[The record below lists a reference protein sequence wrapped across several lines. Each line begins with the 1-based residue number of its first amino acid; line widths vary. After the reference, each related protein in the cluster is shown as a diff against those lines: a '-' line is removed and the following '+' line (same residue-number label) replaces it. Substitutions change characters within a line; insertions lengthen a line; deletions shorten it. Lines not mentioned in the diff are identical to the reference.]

1 MAAKLQ
7 GRAYLSSF
15 VDAVLN
21 KLSSLDVNS
30 TPEAKRLAD
39 QKLFRRLRASLR
51 ATRPV
56 LDDAE
61 QKQIRDQEVNKWLVD
76 LQDALYMA
84 DDLLDELSTKA
95 ATATPTPTQRDPG
108 NSSSWSHYVDSI
120 LEDSDDDEMGVVTSM
135 QDIVD
140 KLESIV
146 EEKDDL
152 DLKQGVAK
160 DLEDMSWR
168 IQSSLIESSD
178 IYGRNDDK
186 ETIIKFLLD
195 DTCDDNLSVISI
207 EGIGGIGKT
216 TLAQLVYNDA
226 RVKKKFA
233 IKAWVCVATKF
244 DPVNVTKAIME
255 DIASS
260 PCNMVNLNSIQT
272 ELKEKLTEKT
282 FLVVLDDVWDNQQN
296 LWDNFLKPFLSGNKG
311 SKILLTTRTRNVD
324 SVMSTTNRHYKLD
337 ILSDEDC
344 WSLFLKH
351 SSISTS
357 SREYVIL
364 EQIGKKIVEK
374 CKGLPLAVKTLGGLL
389 RNKDN
394 VEDWENIRESKIWE
408 LSEDESKIVPALR
421 VSYHYLPSHL
431 KRCFV
436 YCSLYPEDY
445 QFDKEELIWLWMAE
459 DFVQTIESYTLENIG
474 RAYFDELVARSFF
487 QPSSENA
494 SLFVMHD
501 LMHDLATF
509 FAEKFYFRVSELGD
523 PQKICSK
530 TRHLSYM
537 VNPRDPILRLGEACK
552 GAIHM
557 RTFLDVRFPHQPDGL
572 IKLESD
578 FWLLQLQTR
587 CLRVLSFKCFP
598 IESLPVSIDK
608 LIHLHYLDLSHT
620 PILTLPESL
629 CKLYNLQTLKLR
641 CCQKLEML
649 PSRMQDL
656 VNLRHLDIEDD
667 FQLKEMPKGMSELKH
682 LNYLSN
688 YIVGKHVDNGIRG
701 LGTLD
706 NLHGSL
712 CISKLQNVKD
722 SGEALEAKMGNKKHI
737 IILDL
742 KWLPN
747 NDDDDDDYD
756 MDDDG
761 EDDGDDDDCGG
772 GGGGDIVDVEKEREI
787 LEKLEPHRK
796 LKELSI
802 FSYRGET
809 FPDWLGLPCYSNM
822 TKLSFYFCK
831 NCRQVPSLGQLPSLQ
846 HLLIWGVDGLERI
859 GGEFYNNAES
869 SHQGTPFRSL
879 QTLVFRDMPCW
890 REWHIP
896 DGFDGF
902 LKLKSLSIED
912 CPVLSGDLPAH
923 LPALEE
929 LTITYCKELA
939 CSLPRA
945 PKLHQLL
952 VTDSYLHHHAEPH
965 AVIISDTELAKS
977 VLEWLP
983 HIQWRCVQRLI
994 IEYYTSAISV
1004 SGDYLPNSLPYL
1016 QITGCSKL
1024 TFSEPLQPKSLTE
1037 LVVEEC
1043 DSLTLL
1049 PLGALPNLK
1058 KLSISKCRRLVS
1070 VPWLGFAA
1078 PHLEELEIEACP
1090 EMDCLGEE
1098 CLPPSLT
1105 TLEIVGCE
1113 KLERWI
1119 TSKGLQSEGLTH
1131 LILGQW
1137 KEVKWFPRE
1146 GCLPASLKSLQLS
1159 NFLNLEMLDCKG
1171 LHHLTSLQQLTIDKC
1186 PKLENITQQNLPASI
1201 SKLLIRGECPLWS
1214 KLEEMNDPR
1223 IQFRKGLGG

>member
-1 MAAKLQ
+1 MAAKLG

-15 VDAVLN
+15 VDGVLN

-30 TPEAKRLAD
+30 TPEAKKLAD
-39 QKLFRRLRASLR
+39 QKLFRRLKASLR

-76 LQDALYMA
+76 LQDALYLA

-95 ATATPTPTQRDPG
+95 ATVPPTPTPTQRDPG

-120 LEDSDDDEMGVVTSM
+120 LEDSADDEMGVVTSM

-152 DLKQGVAK
+152 DLKHGVAK

-168 IQSSLIESSD
+168 IQSSLLESPD

-186 ETIIKFLLD
+186 EAIIKLLLD
-195 DTCDDNLSVISI
+195 ETCDDKLSVISI

-226 RVKKKFA
+226 RVKEKFA
-233 IKAWVCVATKF
+233 IKAWACVATKF
-244 DPVNVTKAIME
+244 DPVNVTKSIME
-255 DIASS
+255 DIGS
-260 PCNMVNLNSIQT
+260 PCNRVNLNSIQT

-311 SKILLTTRTRNVD
+311 SKILLTTRIKNVD
-324 SVMSTTNRHYKLD
+324 SVVSTTNLHYKLD
-337 ILSDEDC
+337 TLSNEDC

-357 SREYVIL
+357 SRQYEIL

-389 RNKDN
+389 RSKDK
-394 VEDWENIRESKIWE
+394 VEDWENLLRSEIWE
-408 LSEDESKIVPALR
+408 LNEDESKIVAALR
-421 VSYHYLPSHL
+421 VSYHYLPSNL

-436 YCSLYPEDY
+436 YCSLYPQDY
-445 QFDKEELIWLWMAE
+445 QFDKDELILLWMAE
-459 DFVQTIESYTLENIG
+459 DLLQPMEKNTLENIG
-474 RAYFDELVARSFF
+474 CAYFEELVARSFF
-487 QPSSENA
+487 QLSSKGA
-494 SLFVMHD
+494 GLFVMHD
-501 LMHDLATF
+501 LMHDLASF
-509 FAEKFYFRVSELGD
+509 FAEKFYFRVRELGD

-537 VNPRDPILRLGEACK
+537 VNPDDSRFGEAYK

-557 RTFLDVRFPHQPDGL
+557 RTFLNVCRGPL
-572 IKLESD
+572 SITLESD
-578 FWLLQLQTR
+578 SLLLQLQMR
-587 CLRVLSFKCFP
+587 YLRVLSFKRFS
-598 IESLPVSIDK
+598 IESLPDSIDK
-608 LIHLHYLDLSHT
+608 LIHLHYLDLSYT
-620 PILTLPESL
+620 SILTLSESL
-629 CKLYNLQTLKLR
+629 CKLYNLQTLKLSY
-641 CCQKLEML
+641 CKKLEML

-656 VNLRHLDIEDD
+656 VNLRHLDTRGSNS
-667 FQLKEMPKGMSELKH
+667 LKEMPKGMSKLKH
-682 LNYLSN
+682 LNFLSG
-688 YIVGKHVDNGIRG
+688 YIVGEQVENGIRE
-701 LGTLD
+701 LGALD
-706 NLHGSL
+706 NLHGKL

-722 SGEALEAKMGNKKHI
+722 SDEALEAKMDSKEHI
-737 IILDL
+737 SILEL
-742 KWLPN
+742 KWRR
-747 NDDDDDDYD
+747 
-756 MDDDG
+756 
-761 EDDGDDDDCGG
+761 EGDT
-772 GGGGDIVDVEKEREI
+772 VDVETARDI
-787 LEKLEPHRK
+787 LEELQPHRN

-802 FSYRGET
+802 DGYRGEI
-809 FPDWLGLPCYSNM
+809 FPDWLGLSCYSNL
-822 TKLSFYFCK
+822 TDLSMYRCK
-831 NCRQVPSLGQLPSLQ
+831 NCRQLPSLGQLPSLKD
-846 HLLIWGVDGLERI
+846 LRIFEFDGLERI

-879 QTLVFRDMPCW
+879 QTLEFAHMPRW

-896 DGFDGF
+896 DDFDGF
-902 LKLKSLSIED
+902 PKLKSLSIVN

-923 LPALEE
+923 LPALEK
-929 LTITYCKELA
+929 LNIVDSDELA

-952 VTDSYLHHHAEPH
+952 VMGPLYESEGYKHLSKPH
-965 AVIISDTELAKS
+965 EVVILETLLTKS
-977 VLEWLP
+977 VLECLP
-983 HIQWRCVQRLI
+983 HIQCSCVQRLT
-994 IEYYTSAISV
+994 IENLWPAISV
-1004 SGDYLPNSLPYL
+1004 SGDNLPDSLQYL
-1016 QITGCSKL
+1016 QITGCSDL
-1024 TFSEPLQPKSLTE
+1024 FSGPLHSKSLTE
-1037 LVVEEC
+1037 ILVQEC

-1058 KLSISKCRRLVS
+1058 TLSI
-1070 VPWLGFAA
+1070 
-1078 PHLEELEIEACP
+1078 IDCP
-1090 EMDCLGEE
+1090 EMDCFGEE

-1105 TLEIVGCE
+1105 TLRIRRCQ

-1119 TSKGLQSEGLTH
+1119 TWRGLQSEGLTR
-1131 LILGQW
+1131 LFLEDW
-1137 KEVKWFPRE
+1137 DEVKSFPRE
-1146 GCLPASLKSLQLS
+1146 GCLPASLQYLSLS
-1159 NFLNLEMLDCKG
+1159 YFSNLETLDCKG
-1171 LHHLTSLQQLTIDKC
+1171 LHQLTALQKLKIKYC
-1186 PKLENITQQNLPASI
+1186 SKLENITQENLPASL
-1201 SKLLIRGECPLWS
+1201 SKFIINSECPLRS

-1223 IQFRKGLGG
+1223 IQFDTD